1 MRFTIATFVTLVAAV
16 AAMPQK
22 TQNNVKQQSTKQDL
36 DVLQNKCGDLIV
48 NCCII
53 HNKDDHSEKGLNLLN
68 NALGLNPPNNAYCS
82 PYASQGVIPINLG
95 QLLGL
100 DPNERVCDVPNVT
113 YACCTE
119 SECHEIGD
127 NEDDKKDDD
136 Y

>member
-1 MRFTIATFVTLVAAV
+1 MQFTLATFITLVAAV
-16 AAMPQK
+16 AAMPQQK
-22 TQNNVKQQSTKQDL
+22 TENSVKQASTKQDI

-95 QLLGL
+95 QLLGFGT
-100 DPNERVCDVPNVT
+100 DSKVCDVPNVT

-119 SECHEIGD
+119 SECTEIG
-127 NEDDKKDDD
+127 EYEEAAKDD